1 MGKETTRMKRKTTRN
16 SDQKL
21 DRKGLGIPLETAK
34 TRAPH
39 PGSKN

>member
-1 MGKETTRMKRKTTRN
+1 MKRKTARN

-34 TRAPH
+34 TRESTAPRIE
-39 PGSKN
+39 K